1 MSVTGPIAFA
11 DLFYLSEESHNL
23 SLLQDQTFTSLDAS
37 LQQNIKILLL
47 RLIDIYN
54 KVDEVLTMQK
64 SLEACTTNLS
74 VDSEAQ
80 KRKGDSMVNSF
91 ILSSLR
97 FPTIS
102 HREEA
107 ICETHQRTC
116 SWIFEASPE
125 RSLHTR
131 PWSNFVEWLQN
142 DGNVYWVNGKAGSG
156 KSTLMKYIYQNSN
169 TRRHLQA
176 WAGDAKSQIARY
188 YFWNGGSQ
196 DQRSHTGLLRSLL
209 HEILNSQQDLI
220 RQVFSAEWNDIR
232 EQFDYLN
239 NFDEPP
245 RWSWSFAR
253 LERAITDLE
262 IASADKFKLCLFI
275 DGLDEFDG
283 DPENII
289 EVFRRLSTSAHIKL
303 CLSSRPWLIFEEAFN
318 HGPNL
323 RLENL
328 TWGDIQ
334 DYVRD
339 KLDTN
344 PKMQQLVTTDPLQ
357 ALTFSRTIVSK
368 ANGVFLWVK
377 LVVAETRSAI
387 CRGG

>member
-1 MSVTGPIAFA
+1 
-11 DLFYLSEESHNL
+11 
-23 SLLQDQTFTSLDAS
+23 
-37 LQQNIKILLL
+37 
-47 RLIDIYN
+47 
-54 KVDEVLTMQK
+54 
-64 SLEACTTNLS
+64 
-74 VDSEAQ
+74 
-80 KRKGDSMVNSF
+80 MVNGF
-91 ILSSLR
+91 LLTNLR
-97 FPTIS
+97 FPTIN

-107 ICETHQRTC
+107 ICETHQKTC

-176 WAGDAKSQIARY
+176 WAGDAKLQIAHY
-188 YFWNGGSQ
+188 YFWNSGSQ
-196 DQRSHTGLLRSLL
+196 DQRSHTGLMRSLL
-209 HEILNSQQDLI
+209 HEILNSNQDLI
-220 RQVFSAEWNDIR
+220 RQVFSAEWNEIR
-232 EQFDYLN
+232 EQFDYVN
-239 NFDEPP
+239 KFDKPP

-283 DPENII
+283 DPENIT
-289 EVFRRLSTSAHIKL
+289 EVFQRLSTSAHIKV

-339 KLDTN
+339 KLDAN
-344 PKMQQLVTTDPLQ
+344 PKMQQLVKMDPSQ
-357 ALTFSRTIVSK
+357 SLTFSRTIVSK

-377 LVVAETRSAI
+377 LVVASLLNGLRNRDEICDLQRRLEVIPSELDNLYNHMLGRIEPVYIQKAIQIFQIFNSATD
-387 CRGG
+387 